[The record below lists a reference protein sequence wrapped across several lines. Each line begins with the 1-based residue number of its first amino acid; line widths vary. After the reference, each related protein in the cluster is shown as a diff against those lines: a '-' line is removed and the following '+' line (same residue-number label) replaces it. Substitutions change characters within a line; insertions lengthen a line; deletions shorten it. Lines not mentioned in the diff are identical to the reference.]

1 MKHKSK
7 WISIVAAATLIG
19 EPSVVSRVHATTVDT
34 SNIRS
39 Q

>member
-7 WISIVAAATLIG
+7 WISIVTAATLIG
-19 EPSVVSRVHATTVDT
+19 TPSVVSRVHATTVDT